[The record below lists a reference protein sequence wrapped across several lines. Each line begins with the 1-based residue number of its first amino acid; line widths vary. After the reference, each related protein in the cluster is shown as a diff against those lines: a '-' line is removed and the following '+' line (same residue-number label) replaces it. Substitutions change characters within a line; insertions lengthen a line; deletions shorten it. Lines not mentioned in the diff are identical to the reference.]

1 MAFTQTV
8 LSVIAGFADSV
19 SGQDILLFCT
29 VALLF
34 ILTAL
39 VLMFFKNPQLL
50 IAQNADLIPLALLE
64 KFDSWEDPKL
74 VQHVLNAEDGCDFLH
89 LFFDLRAG
97 HALADQRIAEIAPDV
112 HMWVERKHLK
122 YKGNITL

>member
-74 VQHVLNAEDGCDFLH
+74 VQHVLNAIANKQESLVEQD
-89 LFFDLRAG
+89 DLVDDSPVTQSAASDDYLN
-97 HALADQRIAEIAPDV
+97 ALEA
-112 HMWVERKHLK
+112 LK
-122 YKGNITL
+122 ELEKK

>member
-74 VQHVLNAEDGCDFLH
+74 VQHVLNA
-89 LFFDLRAG
+89 
-97 HALADQRIAEIAPDV
+97 IANKQESL
-112 HMWVERKHLK
+112 VERSLLHRMIILMRWKHSK
-122 YKGNITL
+122 N